1 MPVIEGNDAI
11 DRNEFK
17 EHCQIVLEATSV
29 SQSQRYAALKPQ
41 NSGFWEVDWHIKC
54 RKQEWRRMI
63 DIVSINA
70 KDKPCWLLKNFPL
83 KKQQGCEST

>member
-1 MPVIEGNDAI
+1 MPIIEGDDAI

-17 EHCQIVLEATSV
+17 EHCQLVLEAISV

-41 NSGFWEVDWHIKC
+41 NSGFWEVDWHIKW
-54 RKQEWRRMI
+54 RKREWRRMI
-63 DIVSINA
+63 DIVSMKCKGQA
-70 KDKPCWLLKNFPL
+70 CWSLKNFPL